1 MGAVGYDLHS
11 VEDCIIQPGE
21 RRCVGTGLA
30 MCFPPETYGRIA
42 PRSGLA
48 VVWGIQTGA
57 GIIDRQVFFNA
68 TKKTKPVNA
77 INEIARFKESVT
89 SQPTNRPDHLPKE
102 LLLQSHVRNCTT
114 FYILTH

>member
-68 TKKTKPVNA
+68 TKTKQN
-77 INEIARFKESVT
+77 
-89 SQPTNRPDHLPKE
+89 
-102 LLLQSHVRNCTT
+102 QSMLSMKLRALRNQ
-114 FYILTH
+114 